1 MVMGLETVK
10 HIKRYL
16 MVMVCL
22 GCGWQVSAATGADY
36 AFKLWTVEDRL
47 PDSPIIGIRQSPDG
61 YIWALA
67 PTRLIRFNGITFHDI
82 AVPEPIL
89 AKTGPLAGLVCASDR
104 SIWTFGAK
112 GMARFFQG
120 GWRAWLLTE
129 SVTDQQIQLGR
140 ILGMEQRTD
149 GSLCVYA
156 ERGLLENLTPDG
168 GFLIRSCPIP
178 PDDRATLGAVTDASA
193 DREGRIW
200 MTAWN
205 GLLEYS
211 QGRFD
216 DQSMRLPDFLV
227 EAAHGVHAGRS
238 GRLWV
243 YGTTGVAYR
252 EGDIWTPIG
261 FPENAGLATVLLEV
275 SDGSLWM
282 GNPTGLFRWEKGWQR
297 IAERDAPGS
306 LSVNGLLED
315 QGGTLWAACDGG
327 LLRIRRKRL
336 ATLPVGETAT
346 SGTAYSLFRV
356 PETDSTWVG
365 YKGRGVRLKTTDGR
379 LLQTVYLD
387 TDVPVSAITQDR
399 QGRIWFGTLGGG
411 LFVQQAEAP
420 ALIPQRDY
428 SLPAVHTVYALMDTP
443 EFGLLV
449 GTPQGLM
456 GVNAQNELETAT
468 VFGTCVTEPVHTFL
482 RDADGTLWICGER
495 IGVLRIGVKGDK
507 MRIGP
512 EAGLTGY
519 PRAIFRD
526 SKGHLWVGTTS
537 GLFGV
542 SSDAVIPLGLTDH
555 VFSDAVLQ
563 MAEDATG
570 RLWLGTQNGLQCVPI
585 DELELLMRGDAGQK
599 AAGLRMMRWAPED
612 GLPGNRC
619 MGGCLASTIL
629 EDRIWFTFDKGV
641 AVVIPSQAV
650 FSRDPPTVV
659 LEQIAME
666 GQRMWENA
674 AEPLRECT
682 FPPDARNLVFTFAA
696 LSPGTPEE
704 ISYRYQIE
712 GLRPE
717 WSAVQRDRTVAFE
730 WLPPGRYNL
739 KVIAGAGGTWNLD
752 GISCPFTI
760 RAHYWQT
767 PWFYIGMI
775 GGLAILA
782 FVIARAILWHRYR
795 LQMEVLKREEALSVE
810 RARISRDIHD
820 DLGNGLSVV
829 ATLSELAHNDVEKE
843 AAHKRLDQ
851 IYDVAN
857 ELARN
862 VDEIVWAVN
871 PANDGWEPFISYFE
885 QYTEYFLGN
894 SGLRFHFT
902 RPEDLVSRTIA
913 AKTRH
918 HLLLA
923 VREAIGNVLKHA
935 GASQVTI
942 AMQVAEGDQL
952 TVTVTDDGI
961 GFDPQ
966 KRAGVGHDGLGNMA
980 RRMREAGGS
989 VDIHSEP
996 GKGTRVVFRVPLE
1009 RF

>member
-1 MVMGLETVK
+1 MRIGIGCFIVMAV
-10 HIKRYL
+10 
-16 MVMVCL
+16 L
-22 GCGWQVSAATGADY
+22 GFGAAADPGDDY
-36 AFKLWTVEDRL
+36 SFKLWTVEDRL
-47 PDSPIIGIRQSPDG
+47 PDSPIMGIRQSPDG
-61 YIWALA
+61 YIWAVT
-67 PTRLIRFNGITFHDI
+67 PTRLIRFNGVAFCDI
-82 AVPEPIL
+82 PLPGTIL
-89 AKTGPLAGLVCASDR
+89 ETSGPLIGVACAADHSV
-104 SIWTFGAK
+104 WTYGAK

-120 GWRAWLLTE
+120 GWQAWSLAE
-129 SVTDQQIQLGR
+129 AIADHQVQLGR
-140 ILGMEQRTD
+140 LLGMEQRTD
-149 GSLCVYA
+149 GSLCLYA
-156 ERGLLENLTPDG
+156 ERGLLEDLTPDG
-168 GFLIRSCPIP
+168 HFQIRSCPVP
-178 PDDRATLGAVTDASA
+178 PDDRATLGAVTGASA
-193 DREGRIW
+193 DRDGRIW

-282 GNPTGLFRWEKGWQR
+282 GNPTGLFRWERGWKR

-306 LSVNGLLED
+306 LSVNGLMED

-346 SGTAYSLFRV
+346 SGTAYSLFRD
-356 PETDSTWVG
+356 PGTDSTWVG
-365 YKGRGVRLKTTDGR
+365 YKGRGVRLKRADGR

-387 TDVPVSAITQDR
+387 TDVPVSAITRDS
-399 QGRIWFGTLGGG
+399 QGRLWFGTLGGG
-411 LFVQQAEAP
+411 LFVQHADAP

-428 SLPAVHTVYALMDTP
+428 SLPTVHTVFALMDTP
-443 EFGLLV
+443 ESGLLV

-456 GVNAQNELETAT
+456 SVNARNELETAT
-468 VFGTCVTEPVHTFL
+468 VYGTRVTDPVHTFL
-482 RDADGTLWICGER
+482 RDPDGTLWIGGER
-495 IGVLRIGVKGDK
+495 IGVLRIGTKGDK
-507 MRIGP
+507 LQIGE
-512 EAGLTGY
+512 EAGLSGY
-519 PRAIFRD
+519 PRAILRD
-526 SKGHLWVGTTS
+526 SKGHLWVGTTA
-537 GLFGV
+537 GLFGISADTV
-542 SSDAVIPLGLTDH
+542 VPLGLTDR

-563 MAEDATG
+563 MAEDAMG
-570 RLWLGTQNGLQCVPI
+570 RLWLGTRNGLQCVPI

-599 AAGLRMMRWAPED
+599 SAGVRMMRWGPED

-619 MGGCLASTIL
+619 MGGCLASTIRD
-629 EDRIWFTFDKGV
+629 DRLWFTFEKGV
-641 AVVIPSQAV
+641 AVIVPSRAA
-650 FSRDPPTVV
+650 FSRQPPTVAI
-659 LEQIAME
+659 ERIEAD
-666 GQRMWENA
+666 GQEVWSNA
-674 AEPLRECT
+674 AEPLREPA
-682 FPPDARNLVFTFAA
+682 FSPDARNLVFTFAA
-696 LSPGTPEE
+696 LSPGMPEE
-704 ISYRYQIE
+704 ISYRYRVE
-712 GLRPE
+712 GLRPG
-717 WSAVQRDRTVAFE
+717 WSTVQGDRTVAFE
-730 WLPPGRYNL
+730 WLPPGRYTL
-739 KVIAGAGGTWNLD
+739 TVIAGAGGTWNLS
-752 GISCPFTI
+752 GVSCPFTI
-760 RAHYWQT
+760 KAHYWQT

-775 GGLAILA
+775 GGLAVIVFL
-782 FVIARAILWHRYR
+782 IARAILWHRYK

-902 RPEDLVSRTIA
+902 RPEDLVERTIA

-935 GASQVTI
+935 SASQVSI
-942 AMQVAEGDQL
+942 AMRVSDDGLL
-952 TVTVTDDGI
+952 TVTVADDGV

-966 KRAGVGHDGLGNMA
+966 KRNGVGHDGLGNMA
-980 RRMREAGGS
+980 RRMRETGGS
-989 VDIHSEP
+989 VTIDAAP
-996 GKGTRVVFRVPLE
+996 GKGTRVVFRVPLGP
-1009 RF
+1009 F